1 MSKLNALGILARLA
15 GLSALAT
22 DVTFTQGITQ
32 LLGPNATKVIAIISV
47 VSAIAGEIIHIYQT
61 QPPDPEIP
69 PPSVPPA
76 HG

>member
-1 MSKLNALGILARLA
+1 MGKLNALGILARLA

-32 LLGPNATKVIAIISV
+32 LLGPNASKVIAIIAV
-47 VSAIAGEIIHIYQT
+47 TSAVAGEIIHIYQT
-61 QPPDPEIP
+61 QPPDPSP
-69 PPSVPPA
+69 P